1 MKNKSIVLKK
11 VKEENSDSSNDDGA
25 EENLVLLGKNFKKFL
40 KFKKNQRRSKE
51 QKGK

>member
-1 MKNKSIVLKK
+1 MLKK
-11 VKEENSDSSNDDGA
+11 KTDSSNDDGA
-25 EENLVLLGKNFKKFL
+25 EENQVLLAKNFKNFL